1 MGYFK
6 KGTIRRIVIAGVLV
20 FSLTYCGSTAVSV
33 KEKTPENETAKV
45 LDNEGKEDKNQKA
58 EVSETPKAAPETS
71 GNKTSE
77 EERTEIS
84 CTSER
89 PISDIPVYSA
99 EDKKEVKDYLGGLPN
114 RYLTYE
120 EAVEWGMIQRIWW
133 NSKEDKKQQ
142 KKFDKQWLDF
152 YQLVTRNDLK
162 WNVNKGEIYHDLA
175 VEKALVL
182 LSYTVEGDPIYDY
195 ISCINGDYY
204 FYSDSSKDEYG
215 GGYYD
220 GSYKDLRAIN
230 EKDEEGN
237 EYSSFYLVRD
247 KKITDKEIKKMIQS
261 EEGYDL
267 EEITEVYS
275 LDYVLEDF

>member
-6 KGTIRRIVIAGVLV
+6 KGMIRRFIIAGVLV
-20 FSLTYCGSTAVSV
+20 FSLTYCGSTPVSV
-33 KEKTPENETAKV
+33 EEKTPEKETAKV
-45 LDNEGKEDKNQKA
+45 LNGQREEGKTQKA
-58 EVSETPKAAPETS
+58 EVSETPKTAPETS
-71 GNKTSE
+71 GNKISE

-84 CTSER
+84 CISER
-89 PISDIPVYSA
+89 PVSDIPVYSA
-99 EDKKEVKDYLGGLPN
+99 EDKKKVKDYLGGLPN

-120 EAVEWGMIQRIWW
+120 EAEERGMIQRIWW
-133 NSKEDKKQQ
+133 DSKKDKKQR

-152 YQLVTRNDLK
+152 YQLVTRNDLE
-162 WNVNKGEIYHDLA
+162 WNAKKGEMYHDLA

-195 ISCINGDYY
+195 LSCINGDYY

-220 GSYKDLRAIN
+220 GSYKDLRVIN

-247 KKITDKEIKKMIQS
+247 REITDKEIKKMIQS

>member
-33 KEKTPENETAKV
+33 KEKNQENEAAKV
-45 LDNEGKEDKNQKA
+45 LDDAEGKDKSRKA
-58 EVSETPKAAPETS
+58 QVSETPKAASETS
-71 GNKTSE
+71 GNKASE

-84 CTSER
+84 CISER
-89 PISDIPVYSA
+89 PMSDIPVYSA

-120 EAVEWGMIQRIWW
+120 EVEERGMIQRIWW

-152 YQLVTRNDLK
+152 YQLATRNDLK
-162 WNVNKGEIYHDLA
+162 WNAKKGEGYHDLA
-175 VEKALVL
+175 VEKALVF

-195 ISCINGDYY
+195 LSCINGEYY

-220 GSYKDLRAIN
+220 GSYKDLRVIT

-237 EYSSFYLVRD
+237 GYSGFYLVRD

-275 LDYVLEDF
+275 LDYVLEND